1 MRARLMLTALALA
14 LFLLPTNLASPGGCG
29 PFPVGC

>member
-1 MRARLMLTALALA
+1 MRARLLLLATLA
-14 LFLLPTNLASPGGCG
+14 IFVTQTSLASPGGCG